1 MAGSGNRSS
10 GDGTGASRLIQSMSA
25 PDWLETP
32 RKVLGMAALRRNL
45 RHSRS
50 NFSDPKPAVPRG
62 LSENLRQA
70 DCVEKLAL
78 IAGSAADSIS
88 QLIWEIVGDDGTE
101 EGNAGGVVLR
111 VLA

>member
-1 MAGSGNRSS
+1 MTSRSR
-10 GDGTGASRLIQSMSA
+10 GTGGLEGQSGHWIA
-25 PDWLETP
+25 RIERQLRPDT
-32 RKVLGMAALRRNL
+32 
-45 RHSRS
+45 
-50 NFSDPKPAVPRG
+50 
-62 LSENLRQA
+62 
-70 DCVEKLAL
+70 VEKLAL

>member
-1 MAGSGNRSS
+1 MRLRADSS
-10 GDGTGASRLIQSMSA
+10 LT
-25 PDWLETP
+25 
-32 RKVLGMAALRRNL
+32 ALRWL
-45 RHSRS
+45 LLT
-50 NFSDPKPAVPRG
+50 DT
-62 LSENLRQA
+62 
-70 DCVEKLAL
+70 VEKLAL